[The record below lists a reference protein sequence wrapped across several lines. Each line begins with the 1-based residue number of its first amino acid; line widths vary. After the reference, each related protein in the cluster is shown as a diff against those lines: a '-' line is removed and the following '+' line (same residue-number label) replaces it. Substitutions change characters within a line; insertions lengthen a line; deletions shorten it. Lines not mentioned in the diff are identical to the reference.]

1 MRYSSNPVKKAANLK
16 KHGFNLDDAK
26 IVIENGQTVTFE
38 DRRFDYGEIRYI
50 TLGMLNDVVVIIATT
65 ETEKT
70 VHVIS
75 MRKADKNEQKIYFEN
90 R

>member
-1 MRYSSNPVKKAANLK
+1 MRYTSNPVKKTANLK
-16 KHGFNLDDAK
+16 KHGFNLDDAQ

-50 TLGMLNDVVVIIATT
+50 TLGMLNDVVVIITTT

-70 VHVIS
+70 IHVIS